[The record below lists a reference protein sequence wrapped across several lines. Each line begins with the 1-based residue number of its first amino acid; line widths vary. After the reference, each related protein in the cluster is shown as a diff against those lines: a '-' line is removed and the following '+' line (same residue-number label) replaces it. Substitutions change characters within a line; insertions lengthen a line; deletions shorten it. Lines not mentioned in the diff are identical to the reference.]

1 MRRNTAKFNVRCL
14 ADAIRCC
21 LGNGQ
26 QCTGLVSP
34 LSIKGETG
42 RVKICKV
49 TGDRRICSRIAAMGV
64 YPGIEA
70 DVICPGR
77 GSRCILK
84 VNGGTIS
91 LDADVSE
98 NILVTSL

>member
-1 MRRNTAKFNVRCL
+1 MLRKRTGTDGCCFAQTVRNCFRRKPCSDL
-14 ADAIRCC
+14 AA
-21 LGNGQ
+21 
-26 QCTGLVSP
+26 P
-34 LSIKGETG
+34 LSKRGTNG
-42 RVKICKV
+42 RIKICKI
-49 TGDRRICSRIAAMGV
+49 TGDRTVCGRIAAMGV
-64 YPGIEA
+64 YPGVVA
-70 DVICPGR
+70 DIICTGR